1 MLSQFQAMIQFL
13 PPLQVFY
20 PQENEEKLSLLFTD
34 VTSLP
39 NLLLVLV

>member
-1 MLSQFQAMIQFL
+1 MFQFL

-20 PQENEEKLSLLFTD
+20 PQENEEMFSLLFTD

-39 NLLLVLV
+39 NVLLLLV